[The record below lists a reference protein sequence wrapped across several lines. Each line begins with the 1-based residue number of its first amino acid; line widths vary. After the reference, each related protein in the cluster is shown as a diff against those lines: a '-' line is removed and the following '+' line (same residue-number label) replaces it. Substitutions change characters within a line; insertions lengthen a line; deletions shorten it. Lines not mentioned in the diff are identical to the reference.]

1 MNLVDHHVHCPER
14 SLYKNVIY
22 LFGTVFTGLLVAGQI
37 GANNSTSESS
47 SASWPSRWW
56 TKSEKTTTSKRSELL
71 QQKLERDR
79 EAWLTRNGEKNVE
92 EEIIINLTKH
102 IHNKNETEASLSL
115 LENIVTPE
123 EEILDELNDR
133 QIIQAV
139 VTSMAQW
146 NLRKLQKIQRRKD
159 EGYYSIKFTNPSDF
173 IIEII
178 QESSKSAG

>member
-1 MNLVDHHVHCPER
+1 MNLVDHLVHCPER

-47 SASWPSRWW
+47 SISWPSRWW
-56 TKSEKTTTSKRSELL
+56 TKSEKTTTSRRSELL

-79 EAWLTRNGEKNVE
+79 DAWLTRNGEKNVE

-159 EGYYSIKFTNPSDF
+159 EGYY
-173 IIEII
+173 
-178 QESSKSAG
+178 